1 MNTLQIA
8 NAITSGQYTFSQIAT
23 MFNVRVKDV
32 ELIWDEMNDAD
43 RWYYIQITESVLQ
56 KI

>member
-8 NAITSGQYTFSQIAT
+8 NAITSGKFTFQQIAT
-23 MFNVRVKDV
+23 NFNVRVKDV

-43 RWYYIQITESVLQ
+43 RWYYVQISQPLLQSV
-56 KI
+56 

>member
-1 MNTLQIA
+1 MKTFQIA
-8 NAITSGQYTFSQIAT
+8 NAITSGEYTFPQIAL

-43 RWYYIQITESVLQ
+43 RWYSVQITEPLLQ
-56 KI
+56 NI